1 MMEVVDFFGR
11 HPLVLG
17 LAIGFIA
24 VLLVWVRGLLR
35 QRALKRELAKLKESL
50 YTKMQIDA
58 KGQTTLQ
65 GELEQLRQ
73 ANENLRITIRSLQ
86 NKPGRNEIRQLHIYD
101 KAIHAMLAR
110 APGFAATW
118 EMVLK
123 EAEDEIAQSETGIT
137 AFVRRVFLP
146 GKQPAGEETG
156 RRLISYD
163 EDDKE

>member
-1 MMEVVDFFGR
+1 MEVVDFFGR

>member
-11 HPLVLG
+11 HPFVLG
-17 LAIGFIA
+17 LTIGLVA
-24 VLLVWVRGLLR
+24 VLLVWVRGLLKH
-35 QRALKRELAKLKESL
+35 QSLKREMARLKESL
-50 YTKMQIDA
+50 YTKMQIDT

-73 ANENLRITIRSLQ
+73 ANENLRVTIRSLQ
-86 NKPGRNEIRQLHIYD
+86 NKPGRAELRQLHVYD

-146 GKQPAGEETG
+146 GRQPSGEG
-156 RRLISYD
+156 NSHKLIRYD